1 MKSLATAAEDF
12 MLTNKILSIDIMVLL
27 TNEPM
32 AMAWTVEPDK
42 SNWKLSDTV
51 ENEQR
56 VCI

>member
-42 SNWKLSDTV
+42 SN
-51 ENEQR
+51 
-56 VCI
+56 